1 MTLHLFDTYARQERP
16 FTPLAP
22 PQVRLYAC
30 GPTVY
35 NYQHIGNLRTYIFE
49 DILRRA
55 LEYSGYEVHHV
66 VNITDVGHLTSDADT
81 GEDKMEAGARRTG
94 LTAWEIAERYT
105 ADFQEK
111 LEWLNVRAPHV
122 WCRATDHIR
131 EQIAAITAIEEKGYA
146 YRTDDGLYFDTS
158 RLNDYGHLARLDIEG
173 LQGGQRVDLGQK
185 RRVTDFAL
193 WKFSPAETQRQMEWD
208 SPWGRGFPGW
218 HIECTA
224 MAAKYLG
231 PYFDIHCG
239 GEDHV
244 PVHHTNE
251 IAQAQACYDTR
262 LAEFWLH
269 GAFLQLD
276 GEKMSKSSGDFL
288 RLESLVEKGYDPLA
302 YRFFCLGARYRAKLS
317 FTYESLSGAATAFD
331 RLRAAAHAWGAPS
344 EPDDRYVAE
353 FKERVEDDLNMPRV
367 LALCWELVADDLP
380 DATKKA
386 TLLHFDHVMGL
397 GLATWTPP
405 TEEVPAAIEALAEQ
419 RQQARTA
426 KDWATAD
433 ALRDEIATAGYE
445 IEDTPQGFRIR
456 PRPKA

>member
-1 MTLHLFDTYARQERP
+1 
-16 FTPLAP
+16 
-22 PQVRLYAC
+22 
-30 GPTVY
+30 
-35 NYQHIGNLRTYIFE
+35 
-49 DILRRA
+49 
-55 LEYSGYEVHHV
+55 
-66 VNITDVGHLTSDADT
+66 
-81 GEDKMEAGARRTG
+81 
-94 LTAWEIAERYT
+94 
-105 ADFQEK
+105 
-111 LEWLNVRAPHV
+111 
-122 WCRATDHIR
+122 
-131 EQIAAITAIEEKGYA
+131 
-146 YRTDDGLYFDTS
+146 
-158 RLNDYGHLARLDIEG
+158 
-173 LQGGQRVDLGQK
+173 
-185 RRVTDFAL
+185 
-193 WKFSPAETQRQMEWD
+193 MEWD

-288 RLESLVEKGYDPLA
+288 RLESLVEEGYDPLA

-317 FTYESLSGAATAFD
+317 FSWESLAGAATALD

-344 EPDDRYVAE
+344 EPDDRYVAA

-380 DATKKA
+380 DAAKKA
-386 TLLHFDHVMGL
+386 TLLHFDQVMGL
-397 GLATWTPP
+397 GLADWTPQ
-405 TEEVPAAIEALAEQ
+405 EEDVPDAIHALAAQ
-419 RQQARTA
+419 RQQARDA

-433 ALRDEIATAGYE
+433 ALRDEITAAGYE
-445 IEDTPQGFRIR
+445 IEDTPQGPNIR
-456 PRPKA
+456 PLKT